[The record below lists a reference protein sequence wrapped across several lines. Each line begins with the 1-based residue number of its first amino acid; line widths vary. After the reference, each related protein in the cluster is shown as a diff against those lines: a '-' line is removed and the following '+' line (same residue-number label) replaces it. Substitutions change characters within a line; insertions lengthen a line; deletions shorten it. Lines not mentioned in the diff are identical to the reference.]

1 MAAMKTSEETNREN
15 RLAELEE
22 RVMELEMRFTHQSLQ
37 LEELS
42 DVLRDNAAR
51 LALLQSQNAVL
62 RDMLGTLGPQLE
74 ESPDE

>member
-1 MAAMKTSEETNREN
+1 MSAMKTPEETNREN

-22 RVMELEMRFTHQSLQ
+22 RVMELEMRFTHQSRQ

-42 DVLRDNAAR
+42 DVLRDNAAK
-51 LALLQSQNAVL
+51 LALMQGQNAVL
-62 RDMLGTLGPQLE
+62 RDMLGSLGPQLE